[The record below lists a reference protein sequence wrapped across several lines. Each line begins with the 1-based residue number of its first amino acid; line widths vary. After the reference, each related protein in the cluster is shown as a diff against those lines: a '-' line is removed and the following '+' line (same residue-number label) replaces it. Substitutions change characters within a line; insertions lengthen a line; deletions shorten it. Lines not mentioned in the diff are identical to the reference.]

1 MKIAIASD
9 HAGFDMKEHVKKEL
23 KEKGFEVKDF
33 GTHSRDSVDYP
44 DYVHPLV
51 SAVQKGEF
59 EHGILLCGS
68 GNGMAMAANRHPGI
82 RAALC
87 WTVEISR
94 LAREHNDANVLCIPA
109 RYLDNSTADK
119 MVDEFINTRFEG
131 GRHQKRVEK
140 IETSQ
145 AC

>member
-9 HAGFDMKEHVKKEL
+9 HAGFDMKEHL
-23 KEKGFEVKDF
+23 KNKLREEGFEIKDY
-33 GTHSRDSVDYP
+33 GTHSRESVDYP

-59 EHGILLCGS
+59 EQGILLCGS

-87 WTVEISR
+87 WTGEISR
-94 LAREHNDANVLCIPA
+94 LSREHNDANVLCIPA
-109 RYLDNSTADK
+109 RYIDNTAADK

-131 GRHQKRVEK
+131 GRHKTRVEK